1 MLSKE
6 QIEELRDVIARID
19 VERDVIARQEGGE
32 GTRGNPHK
40 YHNPPTLISA
50 NFEI

>member
-19 VERDVIARQEGGE
+19 VERDVIARQGGE